1 MSLITEY
8 IVMLEDGCCRPGFNG
23 IHVLEVKN
31 SLSNWK
37 FDIKGINELL
47 KALRDKNWIT
57 IPNDINEDDLEI
69 KIYPTFIP
77 PNYHFNQEIVGELK
91 EISDIIDNPQEYSLI
106 KFARLIK
113 RGKLVTELLKEME

>member
-8 IVMLEDGCCRPGFNG
+8 IVMLEDECCRPGFNG

-69 KIYPTFIP
+69 KIYPTFIS

-113 RGKLVTELLKEME
+113 RGKLVTKLLKEME